1 MPRPQEELD
10 ASLDAAVS
18 AAREQIAREYP
29 IVVDTTCWR
38 WRSGEL
44 RVRGGVLSPS
54 QGAIYRRVLGERLDY
69 SPIPEPLVL
78 SEINSLWQLHR
89 WLPIVGDQALDLWRS
104 PGGELQTQWPAPAW
118 LRHFADDPHSGLV
131 LVQAA
136 DGTLGWADPQRLH
149 LNSPSPDADPWT
161 VYRRPASGAAV
172 APGPGSPC
180 DCPRPL
186 ANTMLAGEAR
196 NWLGRAYLW
205 GGNTSASID
214 CSGFV
219 QTLMLRCA
227 DVLLPKNT
235 ADQQRCGSEV
245 TIDALRAGDLVF
257 VTGRKMRLRHVGIVV
272 ETEGDP
278 TTLCVVHASMSQ
290 GKVLEERLDIF
301 LPRHD
306 FTCAR
311 RVLHWPEES

>member
-1 MPRPQEELD
+1 MPQSQEELD

-18 AAREQIAREYP
+18 DARKQIAREYP

-54 QGAIYRRVLGERLDY
+54 QGAIYRRILGEQLDY
-69 SPIPEPLVL
+69 RPIPEPLVL
-78 SEINSLWQLHR
+78 SEVDSLWQLHR
-89 WLPIVGDQALDLWRS
+89 WLPVLGEEPLDLWRS
-104 PGGELQTQWPAPAW
+104 PGGELQTQWTAPAW
-118 LRHFADDPHSGLV
+118 LRHFADDPESGLV

-136 DGTLGWADPQRLH
+136 DGTLGWADPQRLN
-149 LNSPSPDADPWT
+149 LNSPPPDEDPWAI
-161 VYRRPASGAAV
+161 YRRPTTDAAV
-172 APGPGSPC
+172 EPGPGSPC

-186 ANTMLAGEAR
+186 ANTMLAREAR
-196 NWLGRAYLW
+196 SWLGRAYLW
-205 GGNTSASID
+205 GGNTNASID

-219 QTLMLRCA
+219 QTLMLHCA

-235 ADQQRCGSEV
+235 ADQQRYGREV
-245 TIDALRAGDLVF
+245 TIDELRAGDLVF

-272 ETEGDP
+272 ETEADP
-278 TTLCVVHASMSQ
+278 TTLSVVHASMSQ
-290 GKVLEERLDIF
+290 GRVLEERLDIF